1 MMNLMEEPGHLS
13 QTMKAWAHFLNEG
26 EKTEDP
32 CEGTAVDIAVALR
45 SVASARTWSLGKA
58 GSRVDRFM
66 SAFGLE
72 KECVEDLSPTVVQA
86 QTTGGPAD
94 PVAPFKS
101 NYIHVFPLYQDYC
114 HHAVEDLPGE
124 GLVPEP
130 ITSQSCEDL
139 PGECLVP
146 EPIRSQG
153 CEDLPGEGLVPEPIR
168 SQSCED
174 LPGEG
179 LVPEPIRSQS
189 CEDLPVEGLVPE
201 PIRSQS
207 CEDLPVEGLVP
218 EPITSESILALQGI
232 PFRAKFQVIVPP
244 PQVTVPP
251 PPPARFPRDHLT
263 TFWQDLDEVKE
274 CGVLATLS
282 PREVH
287 RQEAMFEVIGS
298 EASYLRSL
306 GVAVNHFMASK
317 KLSRTVSP
325 LEHHVLFSNL
335 RHVMWASGSFL
346 VALERLLG
354 ECVVIP
360 QLGGL
365 MLQHCPRFR
374 ALYVPYLSNMMFQ
387 EALVNKLLLENKGFV
402 SALKTLER
410 DPVCQRRSLKSFLVL
425 PFQRITRLKLLM
437 EHVLTLT
444 EPDAD
449 SYLTLIKAL
458 VGLHKV
464 IMECNEGVRRM
475 KQIEELV
482 RLEVLLDFSNL
493 KLLPLVVKGRFLL
506 RDGPL
511 RQLNRVGSGSKI
523 SFTDVHL
530 HLFSDLLVIS
540 VKKEQR
546 FGVLD
551 HTSFPGNVRVELVN
565 AGMLALPTDSFLL
578 HLSQNHAG
586 HTTALILAARSR
598 SDQVAWM
605 KMLSAQS

>member
-1 MMNLMEEPGHLS
+1 MMNSMEEPGHLS

-101 NYIHVFPLYQDYC
+101 KYLHVFPLYQDYC

-130 ITSQSCEDL
+130 I
-139 PGECLVP
+139 
-146 EPIRSQG
+146 
-153 CEDLPGEGLVPEPIR
+153 R

-174 LPGEG
+174 LPA
-179 LVPEPIRSQS
+179 
-189 CEDLPVEGLVPE
+189 
-201 PIRSQS
+201 
-207 CEDLPVEGLVP
+207 EGLVP

-232 PFRAKFQVIVPP
+232 RFRAKFQVIVPPPQVIVPP

-335 RHVMWASGSFL
+335 RHVMSASESFL

-387 EALVNKLLLENKGFV
+387 EALVNKLLQENKGFV

-482 RLEVLLDFSNL
+482 RLE
-493 KLLPLVVKGRFLL
+493 LLPLVVKGRFLL
-506 RDGPL
+506 HDGPL
-511 RQLNRVGSGSKI
+511 RQLNRVGPDSKI

-540 VKKEQR
+540 VQKEQR

-586 HTTALILAARSR
+586 HATALILAARSR
-598 SDQVAWM
+598 SDQMAWM
-605 KMLSAQS
+605 KMLSAQC

>member
-1 MMNLMEEPGHLS
+1 
-13 QTMKAWAHFLNEG
+13 MKAWAHFLNEG

-101 NYIHVFPLYQDYC
+101 KYLHVFPLYQDYC

-130 ITSQSCEDL
+130 I
-139 PGECLVP
+139 
-146 EPIRSQG
+146 
-153 CEDLPGEGLVPEPIR
+153 R

-179 LVPEPIRSQS
+179 LVA
-189 CEDLPVEGLVPE
+189 
-201 PIRSQS
+201 
-207 CEDLPVEGLVP
+207 

-232 PFRAKFQVIVPP
+232 RFRAKFQVIVPP

-251 PPPARFPRDHLT
+251 PQVIVPPPQVTVAPPPPARFPRDRLT

-335 RHVMWASGSFL
+335 RHVMSASESFL

-387 EALVNKLLLENKGFV
+387 EALVNKLLQENKGFV

-482 RLEVLLDFSNL
+482 RLEVLLDFNNL

-506 RDGPL
+506 HDGPL
-511 RQLNRVGSGSKI
+511 RQLNRVGSDSKI

-540 VKKEQR
+540 VQKEQR

-565 AGMLALPTDSFLL
+565 ASMLALPTDSFLL

-586 HTTALILAARSR
+586 HATALILAARSR
-598 SDQVAWM
+598 SDQMAWM

>member
-1 MMNLMEEPGHLS
+1 MMNSMEEPGHLS

-101 NYIHVFPLYQDYC
+101 KYLHVFPLYQDYC

-130 ITSQSCEDL
+130 I
-139 PGECLVP
+139 
-146 EPIRSQG
+146 
-153 CEDLPGEGLVPEPIR
+153 R

-174 LPGEG
+174 LPA
-179 LVPEPIRSQS
+179 
-189 CEDLPVEGLVPE
+189 
-201 PIRSQS
+201 
-207 CEDLPVEGLVP
+207 EGLVP

-232 PFRAKFQVIVPP
+232 RFRAKFQVIVPPPQVIVPP

-335 RHVMWASGSFL
+335 RHVMSASESFL

-387 EALVNKLLLENKGFV
+387 EALVNKLLQENKGFV

-482 RLEVLLDFSNL
+482 RLEVLLDFSNF

-506 RDGPL
+506 HDGPL
-511 RQLNRVGSGSKI
+511 RQLNRVGPDSKI

-540 VKKEQR
+540 VQKEQR

-586 HTTALILAARSR
+586 HATALILAARSR
-598 SDQVAWM
+598 SDQMAWM
-605 KMLSAQS
+605 KMLSAQC

>member
-1 MMNLMEEPGHLS
+1 MMNSMEEPGHLS

-72 KECVEDLSPTVVQA
+72 KECVEDLSPTVVEA

-101 NYIHVFPLYQDYC
+101 KYLHVFPLYQDYC
-114 HHAVEDLPGE
+114 HHAV
-124 GLVPEP
+124 
-130 ITSQSCEDL
+130 
-139 PGECLVP
+139 
-146 EPIRSQG
+146 
-153 CEDLPGEGLVPEPIR
+153 EDLPGEGLVPEPIR

-179 LVPEPIRSQS
+179 LVPEPI
-189 CEDLPVEGLVPE
+189 
-201 PIRSQS
+201 
-207 CEDLPVEGLVP
+207 
-218 EPITSESILALQGI
+218 TSESILALQGI
-232 PFRAKFQVIVPP
+232 RFRAKFQVIVPP
-244 PQVTVPP
+244 PQVTVLPPQVIVPPPQVTVAP
-251 PPPARFPRDHLT
+251 PPPARFPRDRLT

-335 RHVMWASGSFL
+335 RHVMSASESFL

-387 EALVNKLLLENKGFV
+387 EALVNKLLQENKGFV

-482 RLEVLLDFSNL
+482 RLEVLLDFNNL

-506 RDGPL
+506 HDGPL
-511 RQLNRVGSGSKI
+511 RQLNRVGSDSKI

-540 VKKEQR
+540 VQKEQR

-586 HTTALILAARSR
+586 HATALILAARSR
-598 SDQVAWM
+598 SDQMAWM

>member
-1 MMNLMEEPGHLS
+1 MMNSMEEPGHLS

-72 KECVEDLSPTVVQA
+72 KECVEDLSPTVVEA

-101 NYIHVFPLYQDYC
+101 KYLHVFPLYQDYC
-114 HHAVEDLPGE
+114 HHAV
-124 GLVPEP
+124 
-130 ITSQSCEDL
+130 
-139 PGECLVP
+139 
-146 EPIRSQG
+146 
-153 CEDLPGEGLVPEPIR
+153 EDLPGEGLVPEPIR

-179 LVPEPIRSQS
+179 LVPEPI
-189 CEDLPVEGLVPE
+189 
-201 PIRSQS
+201 
-207 CEDLPVEGLVP
+207 
-218 EPITSESILALQGI
+218 TSESILALQGI
-232 PFRAKFQVIVPP
+232 RFRAKFQVIVPP
-244 PQVTVPP
+244 PQVTVLPPQVIVPPPQVTVAP
-251 PPPARFPRDHLT
+251 PPPARFPRDRLT

-335 RHVMWASGSFL
+335 RHVMSASESFL

-387 EALVNKLLLENKGFV
+387 EALVNKLLQENKGFV

-482 RLEVLLDFSNL
+482 RLE
-493 KLLPLVVKGRFLL
+493 LLPLVVKGRFLL
-506 RDGPL
+506 HDGPL
-511 RQLNRVGSGSKI
+511 RQLNRVGSDSKI

-540 VKKEQR
+540 VQKEQR

-586 HTTALILAARSR
+586 HATALILAARSR
-598 SDQVAWM
+598 SDQMAWM